1 MHVCVGVVSVGL
13 DATKSAGMKEW
24 ALEHKMEYFEVRLR
38 PLTST
43 WSQCADRDAQVTV
56 DDGPSIDEMLTE
68 IVRNHRHMP
77 PNDAEARDVLFA
89 KWMAKLR
96 AANPE
101 YYRRMDEY
109 ARKYNKKNGK
119 SNKALED
126 SRKWQKTEKGW
137 VADGTAVTAG
147 GSRGCAIM

>member
-1 MHVCVGVVSVGL
+1 M
-13 DATKSAGMKEW
+13 
-24 ALEHKMEYFEVRLR
+24 
-38 PLTST
+38 
-43 WSQCADRDAQVTV
+43 

-77 PNDAEARDVLFA
+77 PNDAEAREVLYD
-89 KWMAKLR
+89 KWMAKQR
-96 AANPE
+96 AAHPE
-101 YYRRMDEY
+101 YYRRLDEY
-109 ARKYNKKNGK
+109 ARKYNKKHGN
-119 SNKALED
+119 ED